1 MASGPR
7 VRCKLCGNI
16 IQSFH
21 RHDWKTCKCKSVFVD
36 GGSDYLRVGWPDGKN
51 KEDCLEVLKEKEN
64 GK

>member
-1 MASGPR
+1 
-7 VRCKLCGNI
+7 
-16 IQSFH
+16 
-21 RHDWKTCKCKSVFVD
+21 VFVD